1 MNLCGGSSCKPP
13 KRAEQKMKRETQ
25 STFTF
30 QNKKE
35 LFNSTEPMQSFS
47 ISDDELPTKGLKDH

>member
-1 MNLCGGSSCKPP
+1 MNLCGGSSCSLPF
-13 KRAEQKMKRETQ
+13 RGEQKIKRETQ

-47 ISDDELPTKGLKDH
+47 ISDDELPTKVLKDH